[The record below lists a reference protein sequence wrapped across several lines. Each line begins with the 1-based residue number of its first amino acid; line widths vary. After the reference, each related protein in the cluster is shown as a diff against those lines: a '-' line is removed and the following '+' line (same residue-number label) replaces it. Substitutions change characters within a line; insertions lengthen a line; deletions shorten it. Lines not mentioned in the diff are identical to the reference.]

1 MSRYFL
7 TVRMLNYAFLPSPS
21 NCHCNSC
28 CVHHRHPPPFSCSV
42 DSISFLPL
50 ITVCSHAFLLS
61 FYPQLLQLSPASFS
75 QLLNIVITVFSL
87 LSMWKLISKEEKLR
101 LCWVSCAASRHPH
114 WKKNLVC
121 FLLLLSDIRAYQ
133 KATNISLMFKLFTEC
148 LFETEWDCLLDLHT
162 QL

>member
-7 TVRMLNYAFLPSPS
+7 TVRMLNYAFLPRRVLQIALQFMLCASSTSTSFFLFCRQHFIPPS
-21 NCHCNSC
+21 
-28 CVHHRHPPPFSCSV
+28 HHM
-42 DSISFLPL
+42 
-50 ITVCSHAFLLS
+50 S
-61 FYPQLLQLSPASFS
+61 FYPQLRQLSPASFS
-75 QLLNIVITVFSL
+75 QLLNIVITMFSL

-101 LCWVSCAASRHPH
+101 LCWVLCAASRHPH

-133 KATNISLMFKLFTEC
+133 KATNISFMFKLFTEC
-148 LFETEWDCLLDLHT
+148 LFETQWDCLLDLHT